1 MAFEPLELLP
11 HDEFNLALKE
21 RVHPAD
27 WKNPD
32 PAPRYNL
39 VVIGAGTAGLVTA
52 AGAAALGA
60 KVALVER
67 EFMGGD
73 CLNFGCVPS
82 KALIRSARVI
92 GELRRASSLGV
103 EVPPGARVGFA
114 AVMARMRRLRAQ
126 LSEADS
132 GARFKE
138 RGADVFLGDARFI
151 APDAVEVAGQRLKF
165 KRAVIATGARA
176 AEPDIAGIKD
186 AGYLT
191 NETVFSLTE
200 LPRRLAVIGAGPIGC
215 EFAQT
220 FQRFGSQVT
229 LLEIAPQILIRED
242 LDAAVVLEAA
252 LRRDG
257 VEVMTGRRIARVDR
271 SVRERVIALEKD
283 GMTNEIAVDQI
294 LVGVGRAPAV
304 AGLGLEAAKI
314 VYDAAR
320 GIVVDDHLR
329 TTNPLVYAAGD
340 VCSAYKFTHLSDA
353 QAKIA
358 IRNAL
363 FLGRSRTSALTIPW
377 CTYTDPEVAHVGLSE
392 DEALRR
398 GVAVKAFVQPLA
410 ESDRAILDGE
420 TEGFVKIL
428 VKEGGD
434 QIVGATIVA
443 SHAGEM
449 ITEIT
454 TAMVAGVG
462 LGRLGDIIHPYP
474 AQADAIRRAAGLY
487 TRTRLTPF
495 VAKLFRA
502 WLALNR

>member
-1 MAFEPLELLP
+1 MAFQPLEFLP
-11 HDEFNLALKE
+11 HDEFNLALTK

-27 WKNPD
+27 WRNPE

-92 GELRRASSLGV
+92 GELRRAALLGV
-103 EVPPGARVGFA
+103 EVPAGAHVDFA

-126 LSEADS
+126 IGEADS
-132 GARFKE
+132 ATRFKE
-138 RGADVFLGDARFI
+138 RGADVFLGDARFV
-151 APDAVEVAGQRLKF
+151 APDAVEVDGKRLKF
-165 KRAVIATGARA
+165 KRAVITTGARA
-176 AEPDIAGIKD
+176 AVPDIAGIKD

-200 LPRRLAVIGAGPIGC
+200 LPRSLAVIGAGPIGC
-215 EFAQT
+215 ELAQT

-229 LLEIAPQILIRED
+229 LVEMAPQILIRED
-242 LDAAVVLEAA
+242 HDAAAVLDTA
-252 LRRDG
+252 LKRDG
-257 VEVMTGRRIARVDR
+257 VEVMTGLHITTVSRRGADKVITVEKNGATSEIVVD
-271 SVRERVIALEKD
+271 E
-283 GMTNEIAVDQI
+283 I

-304 AGLGLEAAKI
+304 EGLGLEAAKI
-314 VYDAAR
+314 EYDTGR

-363 FLGRSRTSALTIPW
+363 FLARSRASALTIPW
-377 CTYTDPEVAHVGLSE
+377 CTYTDPEIAHVGLSE
-392 DEALRR
+392 DEARKR
-398 GVAVKAFVQPLA
+398 GLAVKAFTQPLA

-420 TEGFVKIL
+420 TEGFVKII
-428 VKEGGD
+428 VKEGSD

-449 ITEIT
+449 ITEVT
-454 TAMVAGVG
+454 TAIVAGVG

-495 VAKLFRA
+495 VAKLFRG
-502 WLALNR
+502 WLTLTR

>member
-1 MAFEPLELLP
+1 MAFQPLELLP
-11 HDEFNLALKE
+11 RDEFNVALAE
-21 RVHPAD
+21 RVRPAD
-27 WKNPD
+27 WKNPE
-32 PAPRYNL
+32 PASRYNL

-52 AGAAALGA
+52 AGASALGA
-60 KVALVER
+60 KVALIER

-73 CLNFGCVPS
+73 CLSFGCVPS

-92 GELRRASSLGV
+92 GELRRAASLGV
-103 EVPPGARVGFA
+103 EVPVGSRVDFA

-126 LSEADS
+126 ISEADS
-132 GARFKE
+132 AARFKE
-138 RGADVFLGDARFI
+138 RGADVFLGDARFV
-151 APDAVEVAGQRLKF
+151 APDTIEVAGARLKF
-165 KRAVIATGARA
+165 KRAVITTGARA

-200 LPRRLAVIGAGPIGC
+200 LPHRLAVIGAGPIGC
-215 EFAQT
+215 ELAQT

-242 LDAAVVLEAA
+242 RDAAAVLEAA
-252 LRRDG
+252 LKRDG
-257 VEVMTGRRIARVDR
+257 VEVMTGRRIVNVSRR
-271 SVRERVIALEKD
+271 GPEKVIAVQRD
-283 GMTNEIAVDQI
+283 GATSEIAVDEI
-294 LVGVGRAPAV
+294 IVGVGRAPAV
-304 AGLGLEAAKI
+304 EGLGLETAKI
-314 VYDAAR
+314 EYDTER
-320 GIVVDDHLR
+320 GITVDDHLR

-363 FLGRSRTSALTIPW
+363 FLGRSRASALTIPW
-377 CTYTDPEVAHVGLSE
+377 CTYTDPEIAHVGLSE
-392 DEALRR
+392 DEARKR
-398 GVAVKAFVQPLA
+398 GVAVNAFVQPLA

-454 TAMVAGVG
+454 TAIVAGVG

-502 WLALNR
+502 WLTLTR

>member
-1 MAFEPLELLP
+1 MAFQPLELLP
-11 HDEFNLALKE
+11 RDEFNRELTD
-21 RVHPAD
+21 RVHPAE
-27 WKNPD
+27 WKNPE

-52 AGAAALGA
+52 AGASALGA

-82 KALIRSARVI
+82 KAMIRSARVV
-92 GELRRASSLGV
+92 GELRRAASLGV
-103 EVPPGARVGFA
+103 EVPDGARVDFA
-114 AVMARMRRLRAQ
+114 AVMTRMRRLRAQ
-126 LSEADS
+126 IGEADS
-132 GARFKE
+132 AARFKQ
-138 RGADVFLGDARFI
+138 RGADVFLGDARFV
-151 APDAVEVAGQRLKF
+151 APDAVEVAGTRLKF
-165 KRAVIATGARA
+165 KRAVITTGARA
-176 AEPDIAGIKD
+176 AEPEIAGIKD

-215 EFAQT
+215 ELAQT

-229 LLEIAPQILIRED
+229 LLEMAPQILIRED
-242 LDAAVVLEAA
+242 HDAAAVLEAA
-252 LRRDG
+252 FRRDG
-257 VEVMTGRRIARVDR
+257 VEVMTGQKIKNVSLRDTGK
-271 SVRERVIALEKD
+271 VITAQKD
-283 GMTNEIAVDQI
+283 GATSEIAVDEI
-294 LVGVGRAPAV
+294 LIGVGRAPAV
-304 AGLGLEAAKI
+304 EGLGLEAAKI
-314 VYDAAR
+314 EHDTTR

-363 FLGRSRTSALTIPW
+363 FLGRSRASALTIPW
-377 CTYTDPEVAHVGLSE
+377 CTYTDPEIAHVGMSE
-392 DEALRR
+392 DEARKR
-398 GVAVKAFVQPLA
+398 GVAVKAFTQPLA

-428 VKEGGD
+428 VKEGSD

-454 TAMVAGVG
+454 TAIVAGVG
-462 LGRLGDIIHPYP
+462 LGRLGDVIHPYP

-487 TRTRLTPF
+487 TRTRLTPL

-502 WLALNR
+502 WLTLTR

>member
-1 MAFEPLELLP
+1 MAFQPLELLP
-11 HDEFNLALKE
+11 ADESNLALAE
-21 RVHPAD
+21 LVHPAD
-27 WKNPD
+27 WKNPE
-32 PAPRYNL
+32 PAARYNL

-67 EFMGGD
+67 ELMGGD

-82 KALIRSARVI
+82 KALIRSARVVA
-92 GELRRASSLGV
+92 EVRRAASLGV
-103 EVPPGARVGFA
+103 DVPAGARVDFA

-126 LSEADS
+126 IGEADS
-132 GARFKE
+132 AARFKQ
-138 RGADVFLGDARFI
+138 RGADLFLGDARFV
-151 APDAVEVAGQRLKF
+151 APDAVEVAGKRLKF
-165 KRAVIATGARA
+165 KRAVITTGARA
-176 AEPDIAGIKD
+176 AEPDIQGVKD

-215 EFAQT
+215 ELAQT
-220 FQRFGSQVT
+220 FQRFGAQVT
-229 LLEIAPQILIRED
+229 LLEMAPQILLRED
-242 LDAAVVLEAA
+242 HDAAAVLEAA
-252 LRRDG
+252 LKRDG
-257 VEVMTGRRIARVDR
+257 VEVMTGRRIK
-271 SVRERVIALEKD
+271 SVSPRGAERVIAVEKD
-283 GMTNEIAVDQI
+283 GLASEIGVDEV

-304 AGLGLEAAKI
+304 EGLGLEAAKI
-314 VYDAAR
+314 EYDITR

-340 VCSAYKFTHLSDA
+340 VCSAYKFTHLADA

-358 IRNAL
+358 LRNAL
-363 FLGRSRTSALTIPW
+363 FLGRSRASTLTIPW
-377 CTYTDPEVAHVGLSE
+377 CTYTDPEIAHVGLSE
-392 DEALRR
+392 DEARRR
-398 GVAVKAFVQPLA
+398 GVAVKAFTQPLA

-428 VKEGGD
+428 VKQGKD

-454 TAMVAGVG
+454 TAIVAGVG

-474 AQADAIRRAAGLY
+474 AQADAIRRAAVLY

-495 VAKLFRA
+495 VARLLRA
-502 WLALNR
+502 WLGLTR

>member
-1 MAFEPLELLP
+1 MAFQPLELLP
-11 HDEFNLALKE
+11 RDEFNVELTE
-21 RVHPAD
+21 RVHPAN
-27 WKNPD
+27 WKNPE

-39 VVIGAGTAGLVTA
+39 VVVGAGTSGLVTA
-52 AGAAALGA
+52 AGASALGA
-60 KVALVER
+60 KVALIER

-82 KALIRSARVI
+82 KAMIRSARVI
-92 GELRRASSLGV
+92 GELRRARSLGV
-103 EVPPGARVGFA
+103 EVPDRARVDFG

-126 LSEADS
+126 IGAADS
-132 GARFKE
+132 AARFKE
-138 RGADVFLGDARFI
+138 RGADVFLGDARFV
-151 APDAVEVAGQRLKF
+151 APDTVEVAGARLKF
-165 KRAVIATGARA
+165 KRAVITTGARA
-176 AEPDIAGIKD
+176 SEPDIAGIKD

-215 EFAQT
+215 ELAQT

-229 LLEIAPQILIRED
+229 LLEMAPQILIRED
-242 LDAAVVLEAA
+242 HDAAAVLEAA
-252 LRRDG
+252 LKRDG
-257 VEVMTGRRIARVDR
+257 VEVMTGRHIVNVSRRGAEKI
-271 SVRERVIALEKD
+271 IALEN
-283 GMTNEIAVDQI
+283 GGATSEIAVDEI
-294 LVGVGRAPAV
+294 LIGVGRAPAV
-304 AGLGLEAAKI
+304 EGLGLEAAKI
-314 VYDAAR
+314 EYDTTR

-329 TTNPLVYAAGD
+329 TTNPLGYAAGD
-340 VCSAYKFTHLSDA
+340 VCSAYKFTHVADA

-363 FLGRSRTSALTIPW
+363 FLGRSRASALTIPW
-377 CTYTDPEVAHVGLSE
+377 CTYTDPEIAHVGLSE
-392 DEALRR
+392 DEARKR
-398 GVAVKAFVQPLA
+398 GVAVKAFTQPLA

-428 VKEGGD
+428 VKEGTD
-434 QIVGATIVA
+434 QIIGATIVA

-454 TAMVAGVG
+454 TAIVAGVG

-495 VAKLFRA
+495 VARLFRA
-502 WLALNR
+502 WLTLMR

>member
-1 MAFEPLELLP
+1 MAFQPLELPP

-21 RVHPAD
+21 RVHPED
-27 WKNPD
+27 WKNPE

-60 KVALVER
+60 KVALIER

-92 GELRRASSLGV
+92 GELRRAASLGV
-103 EVPPGARVGFA
+103 EVPPGARVDFA

-126 LSEADS
+126 IGEADS
-132 GARFKE
+132 AARFKE
-138 RGADVFLGDARFI
+138 RGADVFLGDAHFV
-151 APDAVEVAGQRLKF
+151 APDVIEVAGTRLKF

-215 EFAQT
+215 ELAQT

-229 LLEIAPQILIRED
+229 LLEMAPQILIRED
-242 LDAAVVLEAA
+242 HDAAAVLEAA
-252 LRRDG
+252 LKRDG
-257 VEVMTGRRIARVDR
+257 VELMTGRRITNVSRRGADK
-271 SVRERVIALEKD
+271 VIAVEKD
-283 GMTNEIAVDQI
+283 GATSEVVVDEI

-304 AGLGLEAAKI
+304 EGLGLEAAKI
-314 VYDAAR
+314 EYDATR

-363 FLGRSRTSALTIPW
+363 FLGRRRARALTLPW
-377 CTYTDPEVAHVGLSE
+377 CTYTDPEIAHVGLSE
-392 DEALRR
+392 DEARKR
-398 GVAVKAFVQPLA
+398 GLAVKAFTQPLA

-428 VKEGGD
+428 VKEGAD

-454 TAMVAGVG
+454 TAIVAGVG

-502 WLALNR
+502 WLTLTR